1 MRSTDGRRSTYRRT
15 GNWAL
20 GGRPLCRR
28 DPGPAYRGHVSVRA
42 QWLAM
47 ESLATLGL
55 WASGGTARHVT
66 ASLGISPTRCV
77 EPGEP
82 IRPGCTKIAEARD
95 GSCIA
100 TSRVPTSNS
109 MNPSAAFSTRSND
122 VPRLFVNSSR
132 RLFSRLALR
141 RGNQRLGTRHCIR
154 SCDTS
159 TPRFPSRGSQA

>member
-82 IRPGCTKIAEARD
+82 IRPGCTKIAESSGWILHSDIEGPDVELDESLRSLLDKVERCAKALCELEPKAIQSS
-95 GSCIA
+95 GVASWQ
-100 TSRVPTSNS
+100 PTTWNTTLHSI
-109 MNPSAAFSTRSND
+109 
-122 VPRLFVNSSR
+122 V
-132 RLFSRLALR
+132 
-141 RGNQRLGTRHCIR
+141 
-154 SCDTS
+154 
-159 TPRFPSRGSQA
+159 